1 MKSWFT
7 RCAVLLLV
15 PAALAAVDGFA
26 RPAAWSAPPASGA
39 ATKATTTS
47 TTPPGSTATPAAEIH
62 DAAWLSAQIDAGA
75 AVVDARPREE
85 FLAANIPGAVSLPFA
100 DFSSGRPQALDFL
113 PTDAAI
119 VIYCSGGDCDAS
131 HKVATMLQSFGF
143 SQTVIFDPGF
153 PAWEQAGL
161 AVEKGDPLSP

>member
-15 PAALAAVDGFA
+15 PAALAAVDGVV
-26 RPAAWSAPPASGA
+26 RPAALSTPPAA
-39 ATKATTTS
+39 TTKATTTS

-85 FLAANIPGAVSLPFA
+85 FLAAHVPGAVSLPFA
-100 DFSSGRPQALDFL
+100 EFSTGRPQALDFL
-113 PTDAAI
+113 PTDSPI

-131 HKVATMLQSFGF
+131 HKVATMLGSFGF
-143 SQTVIFDPGF
+143 SQTVLFDPGF

-161 AVEKGDPLSP
+161 PVEKGDPLSSP

>member
-15 PAALAAVDGFA
+15 PAALAAVDGVV
-26 RPAAWSAPPASGA
+26 RPVAWSVPPASAA
-39 ATKATTTS
+39 ATKTTTTTTTS
-47 TTPPGSTATPAAEIH
+47 QDPGATPAPQAH

-85 FLAANIPGAVSLPFA
+85 FLAAHIPGAVSLPFA
-100 DFSSGRPQALDFL
+100 EFSKGRPEALDFL
-113 PTDAAI
+113 PTDATI

-131 HKVATMLQSFGF
+131 HKVGTMLQSFGF
-143 SQTVIFDPGF
+143 SQTVVFEPGF